1 VFPTILAHILTT
13 LHLLLS
19 QPSLQLIALLMVSGK
34 LLLQELDSPE
44 HAIKLISTFTIGNKP
59 AGLLLIL
66 PLFSPLATW

>member
-44 HAIKLISTFTIGNKP
+44 HVLKLISMFTEGNKP
-59 AGLLLIL
+59 AGLLLAHL
-66 PLFSPLATW
+66 LFSLLAT